1 MPLSFQLLLVTV
13 LGTGLAL
20 LVSSKFYLMATLRPS
35 IWLVNTLKVGR
46 EDLVIDDEKL
56 ESLSKRVRVIL
67 IALHNLVG
75 WGIVLW
81 GFPSGI

>member
-1 MPLSFQLLLVTV
+1 MPLSVQLLLVTV

-20 LVSSKFYLMATLRPS
+20 LVSSKSYLLATIRPS
-35 IWLVNTLKVGR
+35 IWLVNTLKIGR
-46 EDLVIDDEKL
+46 EDLVVDDEKL
-56 ESLSKRVRVIL
+56 ERLSKRVRIIL

-81 GFPSGI
+81 GFPGGI